1 MTTMNKAPQTL
12 KGFRDF
18 LPEEKRK
25 RDFVAAKI
33 RQTFE
38 AFGFEPIET
47 PTLEY
52 ADLLLGKY
60 GAEADKLVY
69 TFEDRGGRRVG
80 LRYDQTVPTARVIA
94 QNQNPDV
101 LPTILRRYQIQNVF
115 RADKPQKGRYRE
127 FTQCDI
133 DLFGSNFPTADA
145 EILAC
150 TYQTYKNIGFKNI
163 KVKINDR
170 QILFDVINKSGISED
185 KVFSVIQSL
194 DKLDKKSIEEVQAEL
209 EKKGVSPDQFQTIN
223 NLLREAKPDDNLN
236 NIIEIST
243 KLGVSGEAI
252 EFVPY
257 LARGLDYYTGM
268 IFEII
273 IPEFT
278 AGSVGGGGRYDDL
291 IETLCN
297 IKITAVGMAFGFDRT
312 VEAADQ
318 LGLIPKEK
326 SITSVFVTVLPD
338 TMDAS
343 FETARILR
351 SNNINTELA
360 PLYKENVNFDEVFN
374 TPGFNNKEFANT
386 LGKQLKYAD
395 KKGIP
400 FVLIIG
406 QEELSQNKL
415 RLKDM
420 GQGSENKGELLT
432 MEEIIALLKS

>member
-1 MTTMNKAPQTL
+1 M
-12 KGFRDF
+12 
-18 LPEEKRK
+18 
-25 RDFVAAKI
+25 
-33 RQTFE
+33 
-38 AFGFEPIET
+38 
-47 PTLEY
+47 
-52 ADLLLGKY
+52 
-60 GAEADKLVY
+60 
-69 TFEDRGGRRVG
+69 G

-209 EKKGVSPDQFQTIN
+209 EKKGVTPDQFQTIN